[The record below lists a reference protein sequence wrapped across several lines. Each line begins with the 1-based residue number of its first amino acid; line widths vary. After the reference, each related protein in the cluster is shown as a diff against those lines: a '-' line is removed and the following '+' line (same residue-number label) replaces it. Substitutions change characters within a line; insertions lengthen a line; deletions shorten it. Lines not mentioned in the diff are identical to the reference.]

1 MNNENQNEF
10 PKIMGV
16 CRHCGQSRLI
26 QTVGEITQDK
36 ADEMASSQCDCPE
49 AKKLRNRQS
58 KIHKANEWAE
68 LRFERAPEVIALF
81 QEVFRSVTNNEVEKV
96 SIKANEWTHNVF
108 LDSDGY
114 LTVKSSKKV
123 DEEESFT

>member
-1 MNNENQNEF
+1 MNNENEMPQTT
-10 PKIMGV
+10 GV
-16 CRHCGQSRLI
+16 CKYCGQRKLI
-26 QTVGEITQDK
+26 QTVGEITQAQ
-36 ADEMASSQCDCPE
+36 ADEIVTSECDCPD
-49 AKKLRNRQS
+49 AKKMKNRKS
-58 KIHKANEWAE
+58 KITKANEWAE
-68 LRFERAPEVIALF
+68 LRFERTPEVIALF

-123 DEEESFT
+123 DEEESFA